1 MINDFS
7 RRIFGRWKNF
17 GAMRRVAEIAS
28 IYELHVEKH
37 TTFRGEN
44 CSCYMY
50 IAIAKGANDNKCVVA
65 HFL

>member
-1 MINDFS
+1 
-7 RRIFGRWKNF
+7 
-17 GAMRRVAEIAS
+17 MRRVAEIAS